1 MEVNI
6 NQAFP
11 SKYFKAD
18 DLNPGETK
26 TLIISQFTMENVGA
40 EGKAETRPV
49 LYFSNHEQGLV
60 LNKTKAEILAE
71 ALGPETDAWPGHAIV
86 IVKGSTTF
94 QGRRVG
100 CIDVHPAKQ
109 QQKTTFPTP
118 PHVQGLVQRQ
128 QRQAPPPPPASYG
141 DGPGEE
147 YDPLG

>member
-1 MEVNI
+1 MNI

-18 DLNPGETK
+18 DLAPGETK
-26 TLIISQFTMENVGA
+26 TLIISQFAMENVGA

-60 LNKTKAEILAE
+60 LNKTKAEIISE
-71 ALGPETDAWPGHAIV
+71 ALGPETDGWIGHAI
-86 IVKGSTTF
+86 IITRGSTTY

-100 CIDVHPAKQ
+100 CIDVHAKAP
-109 QQKTTFPTP
+109 KTAPQFPTP
-118 PHVQGLVQRQ
+118 PHVQGIVQRQ
-128 QRQAPPPPPASYG
+128 KRQAPPPPEPGYG

>member
-109 QQKTTFPTP
+109 KTTSPFPSP
-118 PHVQGLVQRQ
+118 SQVQGLVNRQ
-128 QRQAPPPPPASYG
+128 QRRQEPPPPQGQDDYG
-141 DGPGEE
+141 AE
-147 YDPLG
+147 YDPLS

>member
-1 MEVNI
+1 MNI

-26 TLIISQFTMENVGA
+26 TLIISQFTMENVGS

-109 QQKTTFPTP
+109 QQKASFPTTQT
-118 PHVQGLVQRQ
+118 HVLVQRQ
-128 QRQAPPPPPASYG
+128 RRQEPSPPEPGYG

-147 YDPLG
+147 YDPLS

>member
-1 MEVNI
+1 MNI

-18 DLNPGETK
+18 DLSPGETK
-26 TLIISQFTMENVGA
+26 TLIISQFAMENVGA
-40 EGKAETRPV
+40 EGRAETRPV

-109 QQKTTFPTP
+109 QQKPSFPTP
-118 PHVQGLVQRQ
+118 PHVQGLVGRQ